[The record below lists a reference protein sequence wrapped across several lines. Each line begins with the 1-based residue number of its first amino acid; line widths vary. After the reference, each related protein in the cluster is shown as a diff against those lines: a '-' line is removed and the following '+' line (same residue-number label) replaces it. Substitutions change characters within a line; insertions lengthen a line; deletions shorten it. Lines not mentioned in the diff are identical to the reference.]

1 MAIKKVR
8 TIKQSGVIYDIEDT
22 RVDNL
27 TATTSSLSI
36 DIQNLQNPEN
46 IGPYNTNGDFVDSV
60 LPNNEEAINQ
70 IVNAS
75 QYRFEN
81 VEGALDEKANVIRTF
96 TATLTGGDWNNSTKQ
111 QTITAPFVA
120 IKTTSIVWVSPAS
133 ADYEKYVLAGVRAVS
148 QGTDTITFQC
158 ETLPINTTA
167 GNINVV
173 IVSQYEPNL

>member
-1 MAIKKVR
+1 MRFLDNFYQFILEEV
-8 TIKQSGVIYDIEDT
+8 QSYDFYLESDDPFL
-22 RVDNL
+22 VK
-27 TATTSSLSI
+27 
-36 DIQNLQNPEN
+36 
-46 IGPYNTNGDFVDSV
+46 
-60 LPNNEEAINQ
+60 
-70 IVNAS
+70 
-75 QYRFEN
+75 YRFED

-111 QTITAPFVA
+111 QTITEPFVA
-120 IKTTSIVWVSPAS
+120 IQTTSIVWVSPAP